1 HNNGFARKLLD
12 RSNRV
17 VSMWAAL
24 NPSGCDWQSV
34 AVAITSLLVSIAAL
48 EWCRRLRRQNRHLLT
63 ALNNMSEGLCLFD
76 ASARLIL
83 CNDRYMEMYGLS
95 PELTKPGCSLRDLL
109 EQRKRANTFM
119 GDPDEYIADAKRRM
133 AGGGSVQDVREM
145 PGARFISVSSRP
157 MA

>member
-1 HNNGFARKLLD
+1 
-12 RSNRV
+12 
-17 VSMWAAL
+17 MWAAL
-24 NPSGCDWQSV
+24 NASGCEWQPTALAVASLIV
-34 AVAITSLLVSIAAL
+34 AVAAL

-95 PELTKPGCSLRDLL
+95 PELTKPGCALRELL

-119 GDPDEYIADAKRRM
+119 GDPDEYIAEAKRRM
-133 AGGGSVQDVREM
+133 ADGKSVQDIREM
-145 PGARFISVSSRP
+145 PPGRSCALRAENRRCRQAHSGRDRTDQPAR
-157 MA
+157 A